1 MSKKQKYFVRGL
13 YGFIIL
19 LCVVEVIWG
28 IWEIT
33 NYYKAKEE
41 KELLIARLNPYF
53 TEQHLTEQEMF
64 ILWRYFQMDTFPNYR
79 IEKEKKEG
87 PDFSY
92 IEIEPTKGTEETVA
106 LLNHYLF
113 DEFYYTNLVSKEYAE
128 EYGISYGNRMTV
140 DWVMDHLRET
150 AKIFENFPYLERIL
164 DKSEHFRYYDLIVS
178 DATYTQYQL
187 SYKEVTSVLS
197 WFGIETAPELGESKL
212 KFREEGQTDFT
223 DMTLEAS
230 EYTHQVAAVMNEI
243 LFEEAY
249 WRDIK
254 AIMTA
259 KECGLS
265 KENPLTA
272 EWILTHPREAM
283 EIKNGMENYGE
294 IIYDQEKILE
304 KYEEIQ
310 SSGKGV

>member
-13 YGFIIL
+13 YSFIIL

-28 IWEIT
+28 IWEIA

-150 AKIFENFPYLERIL
+150 AKIFENFSYLKIVL
-164 DKSEHFRYYDLIVS
+164 DDSDHFRYYDLIVS

-197 WFGIETAPELGESKL
+197 WFGIETAPELGESEL
-212 KFREEGQTDFT
+212 KFWEEGQTDFT